1 MSNFLLAYHGGGM
14 AMSESERAKVMQEW
28 GDWFQQLGT
37 AVVDGGNPVGSASQ
51 ISSSGSVTQG
61 AGSNPLTGYSILKAD
76 SLDAA
81 TRMAGGCPV
90 LKGGGNVEVYEIV
103 PAM

>member
-14 AMSESERAKVMQEW
+14 AMTEAERAKTMQEW
-28 GDWFQQLGT
+28 GAWFQQLGT
-37 AVVDGGNPVGSASQ
+37 AVVDGGNPVSGASQ
-51 ISSSGSVTQG
+51 ISSTGSVSEG

-76 SLDAA
+76 SMDAA
-81 TRMAGGCPV
+81 TKLARSCPV
-90 LKGGGNVEVYEIV
+90 LKSGGNIEVYEIV